1 MAEGASRTY
10 KDKHR
15 RDHKSRQRGSRGHD
29 ERFGFGGFSR
39 ICRRLGMI
47 TVRMSVFAYVQGAIV
62 GLCG

>member
-15 RDHKSRQRGSRGHD
+15 RDHKSRQKGSRGHD
-29 ERFGFGGFSR
+29 ERFGFGSFSG

-47 TVRMSVFAYVQGAIV
+47 TVFMNVFAYAQGANV
-62 GLCG
+62 GPCE